1 MTESAV
7 NVPVHALSAAPWNP
21 RSIKHVR
28 LQNDGSRGGRN
39 LYEAGPTEPACDPA
53 SRPVRV
59 LADRIPSL
67 PDPSSDSEN
76 RAQMGPKRGL
86 TRISRSRFAEEAR
99 S

>member
-21 RSIKHVR
+21 RSIKDER
-28 LQNDGSRGGRN
+28 FQNDGSRGGRN

-67 PDPSSDSEN
+67 SDPSSDSET
-76 RAQMGPKRGL
+76 AVQMGSKRGL
-86 TRISRSRFAEEAR
+86 TGIWRSRFAEGAR